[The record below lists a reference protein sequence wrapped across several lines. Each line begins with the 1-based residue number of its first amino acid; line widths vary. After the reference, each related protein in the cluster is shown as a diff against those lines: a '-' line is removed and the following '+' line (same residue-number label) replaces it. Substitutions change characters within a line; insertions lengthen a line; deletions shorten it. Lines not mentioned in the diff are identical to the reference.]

1 MSFIQIISVKS
12 IEKYKLQVSFADG
25 LEGIYDAGHLAQKGV
40 FKAWDVD
47 NNFKKVFINPDS
59 GAITWPG
66 DLDIDSIKVYTGI
79 KGINSDYF
87 LNDQKHATYL

>member
-12 IEKYKLQVSFADG
+12 IEKYKLHVLFADG

-40 FKAWDVD
+40 FKVWDID
-47 NNFKKVFINPDS
+47 NTFEKVFISPGS

-66 DLDIDSIKVYTGI
+66 DMDIDTLKVYTTI
-79 KGINSDYF
+79 KGISSDTF
-87 LNDQKHATYL
+87 LKMQQDVAYL

>member
-1 MSFIQIISVKS
+1 MFLVQIKSVKA
-12 IEKYKLQVSFADG
+12 IEKYKLNVLFSDG
-25 LEGIYDAGHLAQKGV
+25 TTGIYDTGHLAGKGV
-40 FKAWDVD
+40 FKAWDID
-47 NNFKKVFINPDS
+47 NTFEKVFISPDS

-87 LNDQKHATYL
+87 LNEQKHATYL